1 MFTQDDKCLTWC
13 KNKIFSRY
21 KAKDFSWEEDDTN
34 EPKAIVFDIGHNTG
48 DFTKT
53 VFSVL
58 NEKISVY
65 AFEPNPYIESEY
77 RNHENV
83 KICSVA
89 LSENESEGTLFV
101 PTKIKEE
108 KSSSH
113 LSSLFNR
120 PIFNELDNTYVQEV
134 KVKITNLD
142 SFCSLNNVEH
152 IDYLK
157 IDTEGY
163 ELEVFKGAKELLK
176 NKKIT
181 CGQFEIGSIF
191 EEKGNYL
198 VSDIINFLTQ
208 YGYSCYLGE
217 MTSNNLLE
225 HKSCIEV
232 INRRSPDKWE
242 NIIFSYN
249 K

>member
-1 MFTQDDKCLTWC
+1 MFTQDDKCLKWC
-13 KNKIFSRY
+13 KDYIFSRY
-21 KAKDFSWEEDDTN
+21 KLKDFSWEEEISN
-34 EPKAIVFDIGHNTG
+34 EPKAIIFDIGHNTG
-48 DFTKT
+48 DFTKI
-53 VFSVL
+53 VFSIL
-58 NEKISVY
+58 NENIRVY

-77 RNHENV
+77 KNDENV
-83 KICSVA
+83 IIHSVA
-89 LSENESEGTLFV
+89 LSEDESEATLFV
-101 PTKIKEE
+101 PTKMKEE

-120 PIFNELDNTYVQEV
+120 PTFNKLDNTYVQEV
-134 KVKITNLD
+134 KVKVTNLD
-142 SFCSLNNVEH
+142 SFCFNNKIDH

-163 ELEVFKGAKELLK
+163 ELEVFKGAKDLLK
-176 NKKIT
+176 NKKIS

-198 VSDIINFLTQ
+198 VSDIVKFLEQ

-217 MTSNNLLE
+217 MTNNNLLI
-225 HKSCIEV
+225 HSSCIEI
-232 INRRSPDKWE
+232 INKRSPDKWE